1 MDLYTL
7 NTMELPDEIWK
18 IIKEY
23 QIDYKIKHKRNMCSS
38 LKDINGLYGEYVL
51 YHTNLFGDIYNLN
64 DRFNSLWAR
73 HNLCITSI
81 GWNLKG
87 QNKWWYGYGWKRH
100 PNLRKTPEKK
110 LN

>member
-1 MDLYTL
+1 M
-7 NTMELPDEIWK
+7 NKINELPDEIWDY
-18 IIKEY
+18 IKY
-23 QIDYKIKHKRNMCSS
+23 LAFDWKRSHKQKMKMLES
-38 LKDINGLYGEYVL
+38 DINGLYGEYVL

-87 QNKWWYGYGWKRH
+87 QNKWWYGFGWR
-100 PNLRKTPEKK
+100 LR
-110 LN
+110 